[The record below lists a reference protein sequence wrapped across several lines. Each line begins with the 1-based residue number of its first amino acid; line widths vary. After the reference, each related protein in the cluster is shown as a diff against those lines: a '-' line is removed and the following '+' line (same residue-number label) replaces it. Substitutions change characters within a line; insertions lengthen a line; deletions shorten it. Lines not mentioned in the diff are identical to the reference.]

1 MSKLNNMWQK
11 IWGKQMNQIVE
22 KVEHITANGKYAD
35 QGSIKR
41 DESSWSSYGALT
53 KLASF

>member
-22 KVEHITANGKYAD
+22 KVEHITANGKHVD
-35 QGSIKR
+35 QGSIER
-41 DESSWSSYGALT
+41 DESSWEEDEWFS
-53 KLASF
+53 KF